1 LATRKPIKKRS
12 VPATATKKKAPAAA
26 SAAKRQAVGKKP
38 VKVADADDAAEVAD
52 VEETEVDASANGE
65 APAER
70 STGRR
75 ATAQSMASKQRDI
88 SVSEF
93 FAKNRHLLGFDNP
106 RKALL
111 TTIKEAVDNS
121 LDACE
126 EAGILPEIWVHIE
139 QTSTDRYK
147 IGVQDNGPG
156 IVKKQIPLIFGKLL
170 YGSKFHRLRQSRGQQ
185 GIGISA
191 AGMYGVQTTGKP
203 VKIISRIS
211 PKKPAHYYEIQID
224 TKRNEPK
231 ILNGGG
237 EGVDIAYGE
246 KGAKDIEK
254 HGIEWV
260 DQPHGTRVTI
270 ELEAKYNRGRGSVD
284 EYLHQTAIA
293 NPHISLHY
301 TDPEGNVR
309 EYQRAADKLPP
320 EPKEILPHPYG
331 IELGRLAAMLAE
343 AEGTSITQFLS
354 TKFSRVTPAVAKK
367 ICTTAKVSS
376 RALTR
381 KLGRP
386 EVEALYQAI
395 QTTKISPPA
404 TDCICPIGE
413 ELLLKGLYQVVPGEF
428 YCAATRPPSVYR
440 GNPFQIEVALA
451 FGGAAA
457 TQNVDKEL
465 LSDLLEET
473 DARTIRQFLIS
484 TFNGLG
490 SDAADRIMKAA
501 ALGTRQTAK
510 QLKPK
515 EQQRLLEAMQNV
527 NVAEGQTMEV
537 MRYANRVPLQFQQAA
552 CAITQ
557 TITSTNWR
565 SYGLSQSRGGM
576 PKGPV
581 YIMVHIAS
589 VWVPFTSES
598 KEAIASYPEIQ
609 KEIRLG
615 LQAVGRKL
623 GMYVRK
629 RMRVRQQTDR
639 RDIFMRY
646 LKKVASAVSEL
657 NGVDEAG
664 LYSQLVSVAKRVTAD
679 ADMKL
684 DDRGRKIKEE
694 TAETDFG
701 ENVLIVDPMNH
712 AAAIKRGS
720 AAVATAEE

>member
-1 LATRKPIKKRS
+1 
-12 VPATATKKKAPAAA
+12 
-26 SAAKRQAVGKKP
+26 
-38 VKVADADDAAEVAD
+38 
-52 VEETEVDASANGE
+52 
-65 APAER
+65 
-70 STGRR
+70 
-75 ATAQSMASKQRDI
+75 
-88 SVSEF
+88 
-93 FAKNRHLLGFDNP
+93 
-106 RKALL
+106 
-111 TTIKEAVDNS
+111 
-121 LDACE
+121 
-126 EAGILPEIWVHIE
+126 
-139 QTSTDRYK
+139 
-147 IGVQDNGPG
+147 
-156 IVKKQIPLIFGKLL
+156 
-170 YGSKFHRLRQSRGQQ
+170 
-185 GIGISA
+185 
-191 AGMYGVQTTGKP
+191 
-203 VKIISRIS
+203 
-211 PKKPAHYYEIQID
+211 
-224 TKRNEPK
+224 
-231 ILNGGG
+231 
-237 EGVDIAYGE
+237 
-246 KGAKDIEK
+246 
-254 HGIEWV
+254 
-260 DQPHGTRVTI
+260 
-270 ELEAKYNRGRGSVD
+270 
-284 EYLHQTAIA
+284 
-293 NPHISLHY
+293 
-301 TDPEGNVR
+301 
-309 EYQRAADKLPP
+309 
-320 EPKEILPHPYG
+320 
-331 IELGRLAAMLAE
+331 
-343 AEGTSITQFLS
+343 
-354 TKFSRVTPAVAKK
+354 
-367 ICTTAKVSS
+367 
-376 RALTR
+376 
-381 KLGRP
+381 
-386 EVEALYQAI
+386 
-395 QTTKISPPA
+395 
-404 TDCICPIGE
+404 
-413 ELLLKGLYQVVPGEF
+413 VPGEF

-527 NVAEGQTMEV
+527 NVAEGQAMEV

-629 RMRVRQQTDR
+629 RMRVKQQGDR

-646 LKKVASAVSEL
+646 LKEVASAVSEV
-657 NGVDEAG
+657 NGVDRDG
-664 LYSQLVSVAKRVTAD
+664 LYNQLVTVAKRVTAD

-684 DDRGRKIKEE
+684 DDRGRKIKEPAE
-694 TAETDFG
+694 ETDFG
-701 ENVLIVDPMNH
+701 ENVLIVDPKTH